1 MYYALVNS
9 YLRYGIIVWGNT
21 NAEILKPLK
30 SLNERVLRIITFAPL
45 GKLDTSIIFKHLKI
59 LNFDKTFLL
68 ETYKFIYKSKN
79 FLLPIE
85 SIATHFNRAASITHT
100 YNTRSH
106 SRNHLSTAPVVLLSS
121 FAQKSIQHR
130 SPELWRNIPTTIRVA
145 ESLNIFKAAL
155 KKHLLSI
162 E

>member
-1 MYYALVNS
+1 MLPLVNS
-9 YLRYGIIVWGNT
+9 YLRYGIIVWGNA

-85 SIATHFNRAASITHT
+85 SIATHFNRAASISHT

-130 SPELWRNIPTTIRVA
+130 SPELWRNIPTNIRVA

-155 KKHLLSI
+155 KNHLLSI